1 MPATVIIGT
10 QWGDEGKGKVVDLLA
25 AGADVV
31 VRFHGGNNAG
41 HTLVV
46 NGEKTILNLVPAG
59 VLHPG
64 RICMLGPGVVIDPEV
79 LVGEIEALR
88 KRGYLAEDRWLRI
101 SEQAHLIMPY
111 HRAIDRARERLRGA
125 GNIGTTG
132 RGIGPAYE
140 DKMARTGI
148 RVGDLF
154 DATGFREALERNLRE
169 KNAYLEALLGEAPL
183 AFDAIHERYSA
194 LRERLRPFVTDTGV
208 ELRAALA
215 AGRRVLLEGAQGM
228 MLDVD
233 HGTYPFV
240 TSSSCVAGAAAAGA
254 GLPPRAIDRIVGITK
269 AYTTRVGGGPFP
281 TELTD
286 ALGARLRADGDE
298 YGATTGR
305 PRRCGWFDAV
315 VVRQAAALSGV
326 DGLAVTKLD
335 VLTGIDPLRVCTAYE
350 LGGGCLDRPPP
361 AAPHR
366 RCDGA
371 PASPLRYSARART
384 ARLSSARGDPAGDGR
399 SSLHLPRRDEGARRV
414 GPPLR
419 RLEPAPAAGA
429 RRRRGLARRPRAVN
443 PRSVTAQ
450 HGSGGA
456 VGAPMRRRTGRSLP
470 DPCPAAPNRS
480 GDGAPAPVHG
490 SLGSGS

>member
-101 SEQAHLIMPY
+101 SERAHLIMPY

-183 AFDAIHERYSA
+183 AFDAIHERYAA

-240 TSSSCVAGAAAAGA
+240 TSSRCLAGAASSCRPRPGARGRASSPSTRSCPAGA
-254 GLPPRAIDRIVGITK
+254 SRSA
-269 AYTTRVGGGPFP
+269 
-281 TELTD
+281 
-286 ALGARLRADGDE
+286 
-298 YGATTGR
+298 
-305 PRRCGWFDAV
+305 
-315 VVRQAAALSGV
+315 
-326 DGLAVTKLD
+326 
-335 VLTGIDPLRVCTAYE
+335 
-350 LGGGCLDRPPP
+350 
-361 AAPHR
+361 
-366 RCDGA
+366 
-371 PASPLRYSARART
+371 ARARSPT
-384 ARLSSARGDPAGDGR
+384 CRATRGAISSGWRRWSACRWRSSRSARSATRRSGWPR
-399 SSLHLPRRDEGARRV
+399 SSRLGA
-414 GPPLR
+414 
-419 RLEPAPAAGA
+419 
-429 RRRRGLARRPRAVN
+429 
-443 PRSVTAQ
+443 
-450 HGSGGA
+450 
-456 VGAPMRRRTGRSLP
+456 
-470 DPCPAAPNRS
+470 
-480 GDGAPAPVHG
+480 
-490 SLGSGS
+490 

>member
-1 MPATVIIGT
+1 MPATVVIGT

-25 AGADVV
+25 ADADIV

-46 NGEKTILNLVPAG
+46 NGEKTVLNLVPAG

-79 LVGEIEALR
+79 LVGEIAALR

-111 HRAIDRARERLRGA
+111 HRAIDHAREGIRGA
-125 GNIGTTG
+125 GKIGTTG

-148 RVGDLF
+148 RVADLF
-154 DATGFREALERNLRE
+154 DEVGFRDALARNVRE
-169 KNAYLEALLGEAPL
+169 KNGYLEAILGEAPL
-183 AFDAIHERYSA
+183 GFDEIHERYA
-194 LRERLRPFVTDTGV
+194 AHRETLRPFVADTGA

-215 AGRRVLLEGAQGM
+215 AGRRVLLEGAQGV

-240 TSSSCVAGAAAAGA
+240 TSSNAVAGAATAGA
-254 GLPPRAIDRIVGITK
+254 GLPPRALGHVVGIAK

-286 ALGARLRADGDE
+286 ALGDRLRADGDE

-315 VVRQAAALSGV
+315 VVRQAVALSGV
-326 DGLAVTKLD
+326 DRLALTKLD
-335 VLTGIDPLRVCTAYE
+335 VLTGVDPLRVCVAYE
-350 LGGGCLDRPPP
+350 LGARRIEMPP
-361 AAPHR
+361 AASHAWDRLTPVYEELPGWR
-366 RCDGA
+366 ERLGDVRALDGL
-371 PASPLRYSARART
+371 PAN
-384 ARLSSARGDPAGDGR
+384 
-399 SSLHLPRRDEGARRV
+399 ARRYVDRLAALV
-414 GPPLR
+414 GVEPTLVSIGAQR
-419 RLEPAPAAGA
+419 HETIRL
-429 RRRRGLARRPRAVN
+429 
-443 PRSVTAQ
+443 
-450 HGSGGA
+450 
-456 VGAPMRRRTGRSLP
+456 
-470 DPCPAAPNRS
+470 
-480 GDGAPAPVHG
+480 GDFF
-490 SLGSGS
+490 

>member
-1 MPATVIIGT
+1 MSATLVIGA

-25 AGADVV
+25 ADADVV

-46 NGEKTILNLVPAG
+46 NGEKTILNLIPSG

-64 RICMLGPGVVIDPEV
+64 RVCVMAPGVVIDPEV
-79 LVGEIEALR
+79 LIGEIDGLR
-88 KRGYLAEDRWLRI
+88 ARGYLRDDGWLRV

-154 DATGFREALERNLRE
+154 DETGFREALERNLRE
-169 KNAYLEALLGEAPL
+169 KNGYLEALLGEAPL
-183 AFDAIHERYSA
+183 AFDTIYERYVGY
-194 LRERLRPFVTDTGV
+194 RERLRPFVTDTGA

-215 AGRRVLLEGAQGM
+215 AGRRLLLEGAQGT

-240 TSSSCVAGAAAAGA
+240 TSSSVVAGAAAAGA
-254 GLPPRAIDRIVGITK
+254 GVPPRAIERVIGIAK
-269 AYTTRVGGGPFP
+269 AYTTRVGSGPFP

-286 ALGARLRADGDE
+286 ALGDRLRADGDE
-298 YGATTGR
+298 YGSTTGR

-315 VVRQAAALSGV
+315 VVRQAVALSSV

-335 VLTGIDPLRVCTAYE
+335 VLTGVDPLRVCVAYE
-350 LGGGCLDRPPP
+350 LSG
-361 AAPHR
+361 
-366 RCDGA
+366 
-371 PASPLRYSARART
+371 
-384 ARLSSARGDPAGDGR
+384 
-399 SSLHLPRRDEGARRV
+399 
-414 GPPLR
+414 R
-419 RLEPAPAAGA
+419 RLEFPPATQRAWDGLTPVYEELPGWREPLGGA
-429 RRRRGLARRPRAVN
+429 RALADLPANARRYLERL
-443 PRSVTAQ
+443 TAL
-450 HGSGGA
+450 
-456 VGAPMRRRTGRSLP
+456 VGAPLALVSV
-470 DPCPAAPNRS
+470 
-480 GDGAPAPVHG
+480 GAQRDQTIQ
-490 SLGSGS
+490 LGV

>member
-1 MPATVIIGT
+1 MAASVIIGT

-25 AGADVV
+25 ADADVV

-79 LVGEIEALR
+79 LVGEIAALR
-88 KRGYLAEDRWLRI
+88 KRGYLGEDRWLRI
-101 SEQAHLIMPY
+101 SEAAHLIMPY
-111 HRAIDRARERLRGA
+111 HRAIDKARERLRGA
-125 GNIGTTG
+125 GSIGTTG

-148 RVGDLF
+148 RVADLF
-154 DATGFREALERNLRE
+154 DEVGFRAALEVNVRE
-169 KNAYLEALLGEAPL
+169 KNAYLQALLNEAPL
-183 AFDAIHERYSA
+183 SFDDILARYVTY
-194 LRERLRPFVTDTGV
+194 REQLRPFLADTGT

-240 TSSSCVAGAAAAGA
+240 TSSTCVAGAAAAGA
-254 GLPPRAIDRIVGITK
+254 GLPPRSLAAVVGIAK

-315 VVRQAAALSGV
+315 VVRHAVALSGV
-326 DGLAVTKLD
+326 DRLALTKLD
-335 VLTGIDPLRVCTAYE
+335 VLTGMDPIRVCTGYE
-350 LGGGCLDRPPP
+350 LAGRQLDAPP
-361 AAPHR
+361 ATASAWERVTPRYEELPGWREPLSAAR
-366 RCDGA
+366 RLDDLPANARRYVERLETLAGA
-371 PASPLRYSARART
+371 PVALVS
-384 ARLSSARGDPAGDGR
+384 
-399 SSLHLPRRDEGARRV
+399 
-414 GPPLR
+414 
-419 RLEPAPAAGA
+419 
-429 RRRRGLARRPRAVN
+429 
-443 PRSVTAQ
+443 
-450 HGSGGA
+450 
-456 VGAPMRRRTGRSLP
+456 VGAQRDQTIRVRAL
-470 DPCPAAPNRS
+470 A
-480 GDGAPAPVHG
+480 
-490 SLGSGS
+490 

>member
-1 MPATVIIGT
+1 MPASVIIGT

-25 AGADVV
+25 ADADVV

-79 LVGEIEALR
+79 LVGEIAALR
-88 KRGYLAEDRWLRI
+88 KRGYLGEDRWLRI
-101 SEQAHLIMPY
+101 SEAAHLIMPY
-111 HRAIDRARERLRGA
+111 HRAIDKARERLRGA
-125 GNIGTTG
+125 GSIGTTG

-148 RVGDLF
+148 RVADLF
-154 DATGFREALERNLRE
+154 DEVGFRAALEVNVRE
-169 KNAYLEALLGEAPL
+169 KNAYLQALLGETPL
-183 AFDAIHERYSA
+183 AFDDILARYVTY
-194 LRERLRPFVTDTGV
+194 REQLRPFLADTGT

-240 TSSSCVAGAAAAGA
+240 TSSSCLAGAAAAGA
-254 GLPPRAIDRIVGITK
+254 GLPPRALDRVVGIAK

-286 ALGARLRADGDE
+286 ALGERLRADGSE

-315 VVRQAAALSGV
+315 VVRHAVELSGI
-326 DGLAVTKLD
+326 DGLALTKLD
-335 VLTGIDPLRVCTAYE
+335 VLTGIDPLRVCTGYE
-350 LGGGCLDRPPP
+350 LGGRRLERPPAIERAWGRVTPCYEELPGWRESLGEARTLGDLP
-361 AAPHR
+361 ANAR
-366 RCDGA
+366 RYVDRLATLVGA
-371 PASPLRYSARART
+371 PLALVSIGAQRDQT
-384 ARLSSARGDPAGDGR
+384 IRLSS
-399 SSLHLPRRDEGARRV
+399 L
-414 GPPLR
+414 
-419 RLEPAPAAGA
+419 
-429 RRRRGLARRPRAVN
+429 
-443 PRSVTAQ
+443 
-450 HGSGGA
+450 
-456 VGAPMRRRTGRSLP
+456 
-470 DPCPAAPNRS
+470 
-480 GDGAPAPVHG
+480 
-490 SLGSGS
+490 